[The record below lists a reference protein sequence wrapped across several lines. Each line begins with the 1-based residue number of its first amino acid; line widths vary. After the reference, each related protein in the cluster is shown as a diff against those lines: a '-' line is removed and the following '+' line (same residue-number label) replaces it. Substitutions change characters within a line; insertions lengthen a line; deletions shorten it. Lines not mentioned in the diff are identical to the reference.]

1 MSYELPV
8 FDGNANCK
16 GLDTEEF
23 FADDSTY
30 ANHKTIQAICD
41 NCEVLDQCLDYALH
55 VKVLGFW
62 GGTTDHQRVALR
74 KELGIEAEPVGELFL
89 VAGQPLIDLTGQG

>member
-1 MSYELPV
+1 MSYELPY
-8 FDGNANCK
+8 FEGNANCK

-74 KELGIEAEPVGELFL
+74 KEFGIVPETIGVDYLTGGLGL
-89 VAGQPLIDLTGQG
+89 VDMTGQG